1 MYERSIKRDKEK
13 EMVFRGFI
21 EKPGKVRRI
30 VPAVKLT
37 AIKNFAVND
46 ESRTTFGQSFTI
58 SGMSTRNPTPRRDF
72 KEKSNFIISS
82 RNNQSPMQYKRD
94 QNNTV

>member
-13 EMVFRGFI
+13 EMVFRGSI
-21 EKPGKVRRI
+21 EKPGKVRRVI
-30 VPAVKLT
+30 PAVKLT

-58 SGMSTRNPTPRRDF
+58 PGLSTRDPTPRRDI
-72 KEKSNFIISS
+72 KDKSNFIFSS
-82 RNNQSPMQYKRD
+82 RNNQCPTQ
-94 QNNTV
+94 